1 MMWRW
6 QEATRPFALCSS
18 PGTGRLNCAP
28 ILALY
33 ISWLEIQRARKHQ
46 EQHLHQLSSIIPSSM
61 GDAEQGEAVRGPRQ
75 GEDEKIPFVQGDKQ
89 SAAHKKGRLA
99 IIIFFVLFIGA
110 AIVVLPITLH
120 KVPNNNKTIISKT
133 HTEARPAVP
142 GRYQSAAVAADVG
155 LCSEMGRDIL
165 KQGGTAVDASITT
178 LLCIGVVNAQS
189 SGLGGGMFM
198 LVYHKNTSK
207 TEALVAKER
216 APAAANANTFPEKSG
231 IKSVAV
237 PSELS
242 GMWEAHQRYG
252 HLPWTALFEPVIRLA
267 EDGFP
272 VTVHLAN
279 ARRQVV
285 RGLNLSQPQFA
296 GFRTRYANADGSWKE
311 VGDTVYAP
319 KMARTLRA
327 IARNGISEFS
337 NGTTAQ
343 QLVQEI
349 QEYGGLITAA
359 DLAGYT
365 AEWREAQ
372 AVPIGRGMTV
382 LTTPS
387 PSGGPVVQFI
397 INILRNYNMS
407 SADFKTTGNKIKTY
421 HHFVEASK
429 FAFALRSH
437 LGDVETPEVQ
447 EILNKMQSEAFAKS
461 ISSQIR
467 EDAVT
472 FTNASGYNALLNTAV
487 RSGGTSHISVVDQFG
502 NAVSA
507 TSSIN
512 NYFGSHIFSNT
523 TGLILNNEMADF
535 DSPASQPASD
545 ANYIAPGKMPVSAM
559 SPVIVLNENGGA
571 ELVAGSAG
579 SRAIITTNAWVTL
592 RSVFTDASLKEIIDD
607 KRIHNQLQPENIAV
621 YEKGFQ
627 KDVINGLHS
636 MGHKTEQKKTPLSV
650 SQAIRR
656 LDNWWM
662 AYSDP
667 RKQGY
672 AAGY

>member
-1 MMWRW
+1 
-6 QEATRPFALCSS
+6 
-18 PGTGRLNCAP
+18 
-28 ILALY
+28 
-33 ISWLEIQRARKHQ
+33 
-46 EQHLHQLSSIIPSSM
+46 M
-61 GDAEQGEAVRGPRQ
+61 GDVEQGEPVRGPEQ
-75 GEDEKIPFVQGDKQ
+75 GVDCPYTDDSGSAAEDEGSPAVAVRVDVLDIEPSVV
-89 SAAHKKGRLA
+89 HKKESDFSLTKRVIASML
-99 IIIFFVLFIGA
+99 
-110 AIVVLPITLH
+110 AIVVAIVFFVVVAVT
-120 KVPNNNKTIISKT
+120 VTDTNRTTISET
-133 HTEARPAVP
+133 HTEARPVVP
-142 GRYQSAAVAADVG
+142 GRYQRAAVAADVG

-178 LLCIGVVNAQS
+178 LLCVGVVNPQS

-198 LVYHKNTSK
+198 LVYHKNTGKS
-207 TEALVAKER
+207 EALMARER
-216 APAAANANTFPEKSG
+216 APAAANANTTLETFG
-231 IKSVAV
+231 ITSVAV
-237 PSELS
+237 PGELS

-252 HLPWTALFEPVIRLA
+252 RLPWTALFEPVIRLA
-267 EDGFP
+267 EEGFP
-272 VTVHLAN
+272 VTAHLAK
-279 ARRQVV
+279 ALGFLTR
-285 RGLNLSQPQFA
+285 RGLNLTQPQFA
-296 GFRTRYANADGSWKE
+296 GFRVRYANADGSWKE

-387 PSGGPVVQFI
+387 PSGGPVLQFI

-421 HHFVEASK
+421 HRFVEASK
-429 FAFALRSH
+429 FSFALRSH
-437 LGDVETPEVQ
+437 LGDVETAEVQ
-447 EILNKMQSEAFAKS
+447 EILNKMQSKAFAKS
-461 ISSQIR
+461 IYSQIR

-472 FTNASGYNALLNTAV
+472 FTNASGYNALLNTAPH
-487 RSGGTSHISVVDQFG
+487 SGGTCHISVVDQYG

-507 TSSIN
+507 TSSVN
-512 NYFGSHIFSNT
+512 YYFGSQILSST

-545 ANYIAPGKMPVSAM
+545 ANYIAPGKMPLSAM

-607 KRIHNQLQPENIAV
+607 KRIHNQLQPKNIAL

-627 KDVINGLHS
+627 MDVINGLVD
-636 MGHKTEQKKTPLSV
+636 MGHVVDSRTLVSV
-650 SQAIRR
+650 LQAIRR
-656 LDNWWM
+656 LDDGWM